1 MKKGELERG
10 RKKGCLTVFLIL
22 WVVFM
27 VKVISI
33 LDLNFGDMW
42 DSLKAGDVAGF
53 AYLWLV
59 IFFALLSC
67 FVLWRIIPKGYFR
80 KKQPKPAAAPVDKW
94 AVTIPTHEGAVIVGN
109 PFRGIFIA
117 GAAGSGKSESVAVP
131 LLYEFIRK
139 GFSGIVYDF
148 KYPALDNDITA
159 FINATGSDI
168 GHFRLNFNDPYRT
181 DFVNPIK
188 PEYVPNTS
196 YAREYA
202 VSIVANLTKESIK
215 NPDFWSRSATDVLT
229 ACIWYLREEHPE
241 ICDIPHVLAMVGSN
255 GTALLNTLQKNIITE
270 QMVRSV
276 YDALQRGADN
286 QVSGVLG
293 TLQGAV
299 AQINTPEMMWVFS
312 RDGCPLDLNNPAAPA
327 VLTVAT
333 NPTTVQTLS
342 PLCSLVITVAT
353 KLMNQPGKA
362 PSFVLLDEA
371 PTIFV
376 PNLETIPNTGRS
388 NKIATVLM
396 CQDLAQLADGYGD
409 KKADVLFAACNSHF
423 YGRVASSK
431 TAEVFSR
438 QFGKADTVFVTSS
451 ENKNTISPFKT
462 KGQSEG
468 VQERDIY
475 RPSVFMELQVGEF
488 IGRTVESST
497 PVFHDHFKQVDSRH
511 RQPVRQQPERY
522 VLSSDVMGYYKQV
535 REDIKRVLGQS

>member
-1 MKKGELERG
+1 MKKGELAKKKR
-10 RKKGCLTVFLIL
+10 KGCLTALLVV
-22 WVVFM
+22 WAVFM
-27 VKVISI
+27 VKVIFV
-33 LDLNFGDMW
+33 LDLHFGDIWGRM
-42 DSLKAGDVAGF
+42 KAGDIAGF

-59 IFFALLSC
+59 VFFVLLC
-67 FVLWRIIPKGYFR
+67 CLVLWRIVPKGYFR
-80 KKQPKPAAAPVDKW
+80 KKQPDTAAAPSW

-131 LLYEFIRK
+131 LLLEFIRK
-139 GFSGIVYDF
+139 GFAGIVYDF
-148 KYPALDNDITA
+148 KFPALDNDITA
-159 FINATGSDI
+159 FINATGSDLR
-168 GHFRLNFNDPYRT
+168 HFCLNFSDPYRT

-312 RDGCPLDLNNPAAPA
+312 RDGCPLDLNDPEAPA

-371 PTIFV
+371 PTIFI
-376 PNLETIPNTGRS
+376 PHLETIPNTGRS

-438 QFGKADTVFVTSS
+438 QFGKTDTVFTTRS
-451 ENKNTISPFKT
+451 ENKGAISPFKS

-488 IGRTVESST
+488 IGRTVESAT
-497 PVFHDHFKQVDSRH
+497 PVFHGHFKQVDSRC
-511 RQPVRQQPERY
+511 RQLVTEQPERF
-522 VLSSDVMGYYKQV
+522 VLGSDVMDYYKQV
-535 REDIKRVLGQS
+535 REDIKSVLGQS

>member
-1 MKKGELERG
+1 
-10 RKKGCLTVFLIL
+10 
-22 WVVFM
+22 
-27 VKVISI
+27 
-33 LDLNFGDMW
+33 
-42 DSLKAGDVAGF
+42 
-53 AYLWLV
+53 
-59 IFFALLSC
+59 
-67 FVLWRIIPKGYFR
+67 
-80 KKQPKPAAAPVDKW
+80 
-94 AVTIPTHEGAVIVGN
+94 
-109 PFRGIFIA
+109 
-117 GAAGSGKSESVAVP
+117 
-131 LLYEFIRK
+131 
-139 GFSGIVYDF
+139 
-148 KYPALDNDITA
+148 
-159 FINATGSDI
+159 
-168 GHFRLNFNDPYRT
+168 
-181 DFVNPIK
+181 
-188 PEYVPNTS
+188 
-196 YAREYA
+196 
-202 VSIVANLTKESIK
+202 
-215 NPDFWSRSATDVLT
+215 
-229 ACIWYLREEHPE
+229 
-241 ICDIPHVLAMVGSN
+241 MVGSN

-371 PTIFV
+371 PTIFI

-438 QFGKADTVFVTSS
+438 QFGKTDTVFVTSS
-451 ENKNTISPFKT
+451 ENKNTVSPFKT

-488 IGRTVESST
+488 IGRTVESAT
-497 PVFHDHFKQVDSRH
+497 PVFHSHFKQVDSRY
-511 RQPVRQQPERY
+511 RQPVTGQPERF
-522 VLSSDVMGYYKQV
+522 VLGSDVMDYYKQV
-535 REDIKRVLGQS
+535 REDIKGILGQP